1 MKITAVCLATILN
14 SRPDLE
20 IVLDLCKITSA
31 GASALAEV
39 LGHNQGPTTIDD
51 CGIDN
56 FIIANGLRGNS
67 SLKSLTPRI
76 SYSPENGNRELLA
89 IAGALRENKGLV
101 SLTCGFMMSDEA
113 WDAVSDSLETY
124 PTLEVLDLRSREGF
138 MAPAEL
144 KSRIQALVDMMKVSM
159 SIHTIELH
167 ARYRQHELLK
177 ESVIPYLESQSFLI
191 SRRISSGR
199 AFLPSKNSPA
209 GVPCWTS
216 ACCCTNR
223 SQSHLDAFI
232 RECRSYLSIDHCDC
246 ESPNAC

>member
-1 MKITAVCLATILN
+1 VSVVHSVN
-14 SRPDLE
+14 
-20 IVLDLCKITSA
+20 
-31 GASALAEV
+31 
-39 LGHNQGPTTIDD
+39 IDD
-51 CGIDN
+51 WIC
-56 FIIANGLRGNS
+56 
-67 SLKSLTPRI
+67 P
-76 SYSPENGNRELLA
+76 
-89 IAGALRENKGLV
+89 LV

-144 KSRIQALVDMMKVSM
+144 KSRIQVLVDMMKVSM
-159 SIHTIELH
+159 SIHAIKLH

-223 SQSHLDAFI
+223 SQSHLDASI

-246 ESPNAC
+246 ESHNAC